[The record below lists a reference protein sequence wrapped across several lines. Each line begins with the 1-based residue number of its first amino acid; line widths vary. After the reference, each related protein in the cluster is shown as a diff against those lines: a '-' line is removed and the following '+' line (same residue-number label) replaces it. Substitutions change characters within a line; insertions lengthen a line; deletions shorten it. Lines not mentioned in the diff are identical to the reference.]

1 MQVYHIVIGMKTDH
15 YNKGRQAFSHTVGKV
30 RQETTKQNTNKKGDQ
45 KHGKNHKQN
54 KRVQQIRGI

>member
-1 MQVYHIVIGMKTDH
+1 MKADH

-30 RQETTKQNTNKKGDQ
+30 RKETTKQNTNKKGDQ

-54 KRVQQIRGI
+54 KRV